1 MLRSEPIFLETYL
14 SEADKLSEENF
25 LAKYD
30 HPFAVIPGVE
40 ITSLSKLY
48 TSVGKK
54 RQAEETSFS
63 EYTNN
68 SENAVI
74 LCMGLRPKH
83 GLSFD
88 RMTLGRSPDADIVVL
103 DETVSNLHAE
113 LSWDSSHERCVL
125 TDLHSRNRTQ
135 VGEQI
140 LQPGTNARLSSG
152 MSFAIGNIRA
162 RFFAPRA
169 FLSWLKN
176 RSDVSA
182 TSGWSVGLS
191 SEDSAY
197 NYCRRT

>member
-1 MLRSEPIFLETYL
+1 MLRSEPIFLDTYL
-14 SEADKLSEENF
+14 SEAQKLSENEF

-30 HPFAVIPGVE
+30 HPFAVIPGFE

-48 TSVGKK
+48 ASVGDK
-54 RQAEETSFS
+54 RLAEESRYS

-68 SENAVI
+68 SENAVV

-83 GLSFD
+83 GLSSD
-88 RMTLGRSPDADIVVL
+88 RMTLGRSPDADVVVL

-113 LSWDSSHERCVL
+113 LSWDSSHERCVI

-135 VGEQI
+135 VGDQV
-140 LQPGTNARLSSG
+140 LQPGANSRISSG
-152 MSFAIGNIRA
+152 MSFAVGNIRA

-176 RSDVSA
+176 RSDA
-182 TSGWSVGLS
+182 PTTSGWSVGLS
-191 SEDSAY
+191 SEDSTY